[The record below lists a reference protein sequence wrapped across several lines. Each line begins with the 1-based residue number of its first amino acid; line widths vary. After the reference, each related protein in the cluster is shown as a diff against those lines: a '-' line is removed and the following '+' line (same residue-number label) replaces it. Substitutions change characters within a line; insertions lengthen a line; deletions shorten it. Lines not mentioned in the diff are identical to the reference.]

1 MSEFSDYFSPIC
13 DILDEARAGRMF
25 IIVDDIEREN
35 EGDLVLPAQAVS
47 PDAINFMAVY
57 GRGLI
62 CLALTS
68 KRVSE
73 LRIPMMRSPHHEYS
87 RTAFTYS
94 IEAAKGVTTGI
105 SAHDR
110 AHTIFVAIDPK
121 SSAQDF
127 KIPGHVFPVCARD
140 GGVLERSGHT
150 EAAVDIA
157 RLAGLEPAGVICEIM
172 NSDGSMSRRSELVEF
187 SKTHNLK
194 MATIA
199 DLIAYRAGT

>member
-1 MSEFSDYFSPIC
+1 VSEFSDYFSPIC

-73 LRIPMMRSPHHEYS
+73 LRIPMMRFIISHITPAGSSPARRAIS
-87 RTAFTYS
+87 TAASVCPDLSKTPPS
-94 IEAAKGVTTGI
+94 L
-105 SAHDR
+105 
-110 AHTIFVAIDPK
+110 AHTGNTCPGILK
-121 SSAQDF
+121 SCAELFGSIAT
-127 KIPGHVFPVCARD
+127 KIVCARSCAD
-140 GGVLERSGHT
+140 IPVVTPFAASIEYVKAVLEYS
-150 EAAVDIA
+150 
-157 RLAGLEPAGVICEIM
+157 
-172 NSDGSMSRRSELVEF
+172 
-187 SKTHNLK
+187 
-194 MATIA
+194 
-199 DLIAYRAGT
+199 